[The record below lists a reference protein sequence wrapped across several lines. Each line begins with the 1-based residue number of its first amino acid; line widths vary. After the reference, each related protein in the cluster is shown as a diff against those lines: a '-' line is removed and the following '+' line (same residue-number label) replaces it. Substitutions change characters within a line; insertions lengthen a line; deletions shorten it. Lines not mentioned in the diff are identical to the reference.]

1 MTDLRKAAE
10 MALEALED
18 AETNN
23 DGEARWDLHRAATEA
38 LRTALA
44 QTEQEPVAWMGITDN
59 PYCNDADCND
69 PNGRAMRWHDKL
81 LEVRGQERKDLGQ
94 PKNPNAFLKQSEKE
108 VRGYTEECKAEI
120 QRLKQVNQKLT
131 QTLTDLVK
139 ALKNTRWSFWQS
151 TTTFRDQFERARIR
165 LVLLRDEEIKR
176 DEEKNRD

>member
-10 MALEALED
+10 MALEALEGIHVGNMTPM
-18 AETNN
+18 AEENWN
-23 DGEARWDLHRAATEA
+23 KATEA
-38 LRTALA
+38 LRQALA
-44 QTEQEPVAWMGITDN
+44 QPEQVPKSWMGISDN

-69 PNGRAMRWHDKL
+69 PNGRAMRWHNKL
-81 LEVRGQERKDLGQ
+81 LELRGQKRKDLAQ
-94 PKNPNAFLKQSEKE
+94 PKNPDDLLTHSEKE
-108 VRGYTEECKAEI
+108 ASGYAADCEAEK

>member
-1 MTDLRKAAE
+1 MSTEAMKL
-10 MALEALED
+10 ALEALEWSWG
-18 AETNN
+18 
-23 DGEARWDLHRAATEA
+23 GEPLGTKEFEAITA
-38 LRTALA
+38 LRQALA

-81 LEVRGQERKDLGQ
+81 LEVRGQERKDLAQ

-108 VRGYTEECKAEI
+108 VWGYTEECKAEI

-151 TTTFRDQFERARIR
+151 TRNFRDQFERARIR